1 MNSLSQEIQQKLI
14 QDYFKINGEN
24 LFTDFSI
31 ETDEKKPPLRC
42 HRIILFARSQFFKDL
57 FQKSKTE
64 DKITIQD
71 IPRKVLQQTLSYLY
85 SGICDIDETK
95 FVDFLKV
102 AEKFQLDELKKHLE
116 VVIKDKISVGNVL
129 SIFNALASLNLS
141 YPEIQKESEKIIKQN
156 IKAILKT
163 EEFLSLS
170 EETLEKILSI
180 KQIQHK
186 ALVHI
191 FQGLLKWGKHRY
203 GVSSIEE
210 MDQKKVEEFQN
221 LIQNLMLKI
230 QLQNITIR
238 QIEEMKKLKFFDEIP
253 QQIQFNIN
261 LLAKKNKQ
269 DQEIEKL
276 QQETEKVKKKIIK
289 TVNQENQE
297 KPKKPKKPKTK
308 DEPKKEDL
316 GPFVGSSIITKKIYA
331 QYLKAWLKDDSFFNH
346 LQICFSAAKDGFDC
360 KIFHQKCD
368 DRKKTL
374 VLIKTTENF
383 IFGGYTSVGWQKGS
397 NKKKD
402 LGCRCLYLFLEK
414 PQKSQTH

>member
-1 MNSLSQEIQQKLI
+1 
-14 QDYFKINGEN
+14 
-24 LFTDFSI
+24 
-31 ETDEKKPPLRC
+31 
-42 HRIILFARSQFFKDL
+42 
-57 FQKSKTE
+57 
-64 DKITIQD
+64 
-71 IPRKVLQQTLSYLY
+71 
-85 SGICDIDETK
+85 
-95 FVDFLKV
+95 
-102 AEKFQLDELKKHLE
+102 
-116 VVIKDKISVGNVL
+116 
-129 SIFNALASLNLS
+129 
-141 YPEIQKESEKIIKQN
+141 
-156 IKAILKT
+156 
-163 EEFLSLS
+163 
-170 EETLEKILSI
+170 
-180 KQIQHK
+180 
-186 ALVHI
+186 
-191 FQGLLKWGKHRY
+191 
-203 GVSSIEE
+203 

-397 NKKKD
+397 NKKKIWD
-402 LGCRCLYLFLEK
+402 ADAFIFSLKNPKNLKPTKFPISKRREMHAVYYGTQFGPIFGGNDIYIYGNLKGGHTDFGFSYALPHGIEYSSQDALEFFAGSYKMWKIEELEVYCL
-414 PQKSQTH
+414 